1 MRKQNPAEK
10 LIPTLF
16 SPADRRL
23 LDEVRARAA
32 NQHAR
37 ILPWQAARLLTII
50 DKFAAESRVGG
61 ATS

>member
-1 MRKQNPAEK
+1 MRKQSPAEM
-10 LIPTLF
+10 LTPTLF

-50 DKFAAESRVGG
+50 DTFAAERRTG
-61 ATS
+61 AAS

>member
-1 MRKQNPAEK
+1 MDRPTARAEH
-10 LIPTLF
+10 IAPSLF

-23 LDEVRARAA
+23 LGEVRARAA

-50 DKFAAESRVGG
+50 DTFAAERRTG
-61 ATS
+61 AAS

>member
-1 MRKQNPAEK
+1 MDRPTPRAEH
-10 LIPTLF
+10 IAPSLF
-16 SPADRRL
+16 SPVDRRL

-50 DKFAAESRVGG
+50 DTFAAERRTG
-61 ATS
+61 AAS

>member
-1 MRKQNPAEK
+1 MDRPTARAEH
-10 LIPTLF
+10 IAPSLF
-16 SPADRRL
+16 SPEDRRL

-50 DKFAAESRVGG
+50 DTFAAERRTG
-61 ATS
+61 AAS

>member
-1 MRKQNPAEK
+1 MGKQNPAEK
-10 LIPTLF
+10 LTPTLF

-23 LDEVRARAA
+23 LDEVRARAV

-50 DKFAAESRVGG
+50 DKFAAERRTG